1 MANHKCDKNCVEHKT
16 ERNLIRFVVVIAV
29 VSIVV
34 ILLGAV

>member
-1 MANHKCDKNCVEHKT
+1 MKHVCKKGCVEHKID
-16 ERNLIRFVVVIAV
+16 RNLIRLVVVIAV